1 MEVPE
6 TPRPRRGRPS
16 SLTHEQI
23 VEAALRLVRD
33 RRLEDVSMREIA
45 KELNVPVMTL
55 YNYVSSKDELSTL
68 IVDHILRPVRV
79 PDEDEGTWRDRIRT
93 LERDAR
99 QAMAKHRGVSLRNG
113 VRSAEALRLADGVM
127 LILTGS
133 GFGEEDATRAFAV
146 LYTFML
152 GQIEV
157 DAFFGSTQGRG
168 EPTFETVTGGRQ
180 PTRDELFEFGFD
192 VVLAGL
198 EAVLRA
204 DDRPAARNLSRI
216 RRPASRT

>member
-1 MEVPE
+1 
-6 TPRPRRGRPS
+6 
-16 SLTHEQI
+16 
-23 VEAALRLVRD
+23 
-33 RRLEDVSMREIA
+33 MREIA
-45 KELNVPVMTL
+45 SELNVPVMTL
-55 YNYVSSKDELSTL
+55 YNYVASKDELGVL
-68 IVDHILRPVRV
+68 LVDHILRPVRV
-79 PDEDEGTWRDRIRT
+79 PADDEGSWRDRIRT

-99 QAMAKHRGVSLRNG
+99 QAMAQHRGVSIRSG
-113 VRSAEALRLADGVM
+113 VRSAEAMRLADGV
-127 LILTGS
+127 LSILTAS
-133 GFGEEDATRAFAV
+133 GFRPDEATRAFAV

-168 EPTFETVTGGRQ
+168 EPTFENVTGGGQ

-204 DDRPAARNLSRI
+204 DGRPAASNLSRI
-216 RRPASRT
+216 R

>member
-33 RRLEDVSMREIA
+33 RRLEDVSMWEIA
-45 KELNVPVMTL
+45 KALNVPVMTL
-55 YNYVSSKDELSTL
+55 YNYVSSKDELSVL

-93 LERDAR
+93 RERDAR

-127 LILTGS
+127 SILTGS

-157 DAFFGSTQGRG
+157 DAFLESTQGG
-168 EPTFETVTGGRQ
+168 EPTFESVTGGGQ
-180 PTRDELFEFGFD
+180 ATLDELFEFGFD

-198 EAVLRA
+198 DTFLRP
-204 DDRPAARNLSRI
+204 DHRPATGKLSRT
-216 RRPASRT
+216 R